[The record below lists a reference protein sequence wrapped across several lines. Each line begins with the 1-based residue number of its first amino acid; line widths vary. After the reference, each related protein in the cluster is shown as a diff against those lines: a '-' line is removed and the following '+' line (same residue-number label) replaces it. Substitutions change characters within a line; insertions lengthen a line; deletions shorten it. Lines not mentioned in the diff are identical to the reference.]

1 MYNLLIDKENLKGNI
16 DSLSAEKDNM
26 GLQICEYESLISQ
39 KEMLLEEEKVK
50 SQQLRSIVDEHRLQ
64 VQVLQREKRLL
75 HEQLLQPNK
84 ENMPLNQSVS
94 VKQLPLPVQSVHR
107 ELEEIQEKIRVK
119 SELLSPI
126 CGIPQASGSNVLCP
140 IQDTDMTSDDAWAV
154 TELLLVQL
162 KQGTEALIRSVH
174 EMTSSDQS
182 VSYLY
187 EQSGHFLLELNYLL
201 ELKNVWE
208 RQWGRLGRA
217 VQLYTGKEAKEPDS
231 EELPATEWLCTD
243 TLHTS
248 IVPCIQLQNKSSL
261 WLTLILLGTLMFC
274 PAWAGEHI
282 WTVLKA
288 EIWPHLDLHYHSPP
302 PV

>member
-39 KEMLLEEEKVK
+39 KEMLLEE
-50 SQQLRSIVDEHRLQ
+50 
-64 VQVLQREKRLL
+64 VLQREKRLL

-107 ELEEIQEKIRVK
+107 ELEEIQEQKIRVK

>member
-1 MYNLLIDKENLKGNI
+1 
-16 DSLSAEKDNM
+16 
-26 GLQICEYESLISQ
+26 
-39 KEMLLEEEKVK
+39 
-50 SQQLRSIVDEHRLQ
+50 
-64 VQVLQREKRLL
+64 
-75 HEQLLQPNK
+75 
-84 ENMPLNQSVS
+84 
-94 VKQLPLPVQSVHR
+94 
-107 ELEEIQEKIRVK
+107 
-119 SELLSPI
+119 
-126 CGIPQASGSNVLCP
+126 
-140 IQDTDMTSDDAWAV
+140 MTSDDAWAV